1 MTDIPR
7 PEYPRPQFVRNEWIN
22 LNGTAWTFEFDFG
35 KSGIARG
42 CHKATGFDTAINV
55 PFCPEST
62 LSGIGHTDFIEQ
74 LFYHRKLEIPA
85 DWEGKR
91 ILLHFGAVDY
101 ECVGYLNGVEVG
113 RHTGGSSSFTFDL
126 TGKALP
132 GNTYDFVLF
141 VKDDV
146 RSGNQMSGKQSPRYE
161 SHGCFYTRVT
171 GIWQTVWLEPVAMY
185 GLKRCFITPD
195 LDNGMFHFKPELYQE
210 KPGMRLQIK
219 VKAGGQEVGS
229 AEMAAVSGMSCSV
242 ALSFINAWAPG
253 NPFLY
258 DIEYTLTDNG
268 TVIDQV
274 SSYCGLRKIHIEGN
288 KVFLNNK
295 QFYFRLVLDQGF
307 YRTGIWTAPTDA
319 DLKQDIE
326 LSMACGFNGA
336 RLHQKVFEDRF
347 HYWADKLGYITWGE
361 SPSWGVYFLAPR
373 WGDGVAHTMEQYW
386 CSYGRFKMEWREIME
401 QCTNHPSIVAW
412 SPANETAHMERIDY
426 YKSTLTDIYDM
437 TKLIDPTRPCNE
449 TSGYHHVKTDLW
461 TVHAYRKDAESLKKT
476 LTGEEQGSKY
486 PVFMLTPDFEYEA
499 YKGQPYI
506 NDEFGGFMYLPPDKT
521 GRFAENTWGY
531 YGMEIKNDDEFLA
544 KIKEQ
549 TIVMA
554 ELPDFSGYCYTQL
567 TDVEQEQNGVLTYDR
582 VPKAPLQKLRDAFCV
597 NPEWF
602 E

>member
-274 SSYCGLRKIHIEGN
+274 SSYCGLR
-288 KVFLNNK
+288 
-295 QFYFRLVLDQGF
+295 
-307 YRTGIWTAPTDA
+307 
-319 DLKQDIE
+319 
-326 LSMACGFNGA
+326 
-336 RLHQKVFEDRF
+336 
-347 HYWADKLGYITWGE
+347 
-361 SPSWGVYFLAPR
+361 
-373 WGDGVAHTMEQYW
+373 
-386 CSYGRFKMEWREIME
+386 
-401 QCTNHPSIVAW
+401 
-412 SPANETAHMERIDY
+412 
-426 YKSTLTDIYDM
+426 
-437 TKLIDPTRPCNE
+437 
-449 TSGYHHVKTDLW
+449 
-461 TVHAYRKDAESLKKT
+461 
-476 LTGEEQGSKY
+476 
-486 PVFMLTPDFEYEA
+486 
-499 YKGQPYI
+499 
-506 NDEFGGFMYLPPDKT
+506 
-521 GRFAENTWGY
+521 
-531 YGMEIKNDDEFLA
+531 
-544 KIKEQ
+544 
-549 TIVMA
+549 
-554 ELPDFSGYCYTQL
+554 
-567 TDVEQEQNGVLTYDR
+567 
-582 VPKAPLQKLRDAFCV
+582 
-597 NPEWF
+597 
-602 E
+602 